1 MSAPIPSRAVAGD
14 LALRDVAKRFGSVE
28 VLRGVS
34 LRADAGRFVVLLGPS
49 GCGKTTLLRIVAG
62 LEIADR
68 GHIALGDLDLGPLPA
83 NRRPVNTVFQ
93 SYALFPHLTV
103 RDNVAF
109 GLRARGI
116 VATEVSRRV
125 GDALDL
131 LRIHDY
137 STRLPHQLSGGQ
149 RQRVAL
155 ARALVNEPRLLLLDE
170 PLSALDAQLRGEVQV
185 ELKRLQRRL
194 GTTFL
199 LVTHDQDEAMTL
211 ADHLVVMRDGTI
223 EQEGAPAEVYDRPAT
238 RFAAGFLGAANLIA
252 ARRVDGGVDT
262 AFGRLALAQPPTW
275 ETGTVAIRPERVECG
290 VSPDAGNVV
299 VGRVSDT
306 IYRGDHC
313 DAWLEAAGTT
323 LRVRL
328 PPARAPRPG
337 DEMRVRLP
345 PIDLVALRD

>member
-1 MSAPIPSRAVAGD
+1 MSAFTIAGD
-14 LALRDVAKRFGSVE
+14 LVLTDVAKRFGMVE

-34 LRADAGRFVVLLGPS
+34 LRAEAGRFVVLLGPS

-62 LEIADR
+62 LEVADR
-68 GHIALGDLDLGPLPA
+68 GRVELGGLDLGPLPA

-93 SYALFPHLTV
+93 SYALFPHLAV

-109 GLRARGI
+109 GLRARRI
-116 VATEVSRRV
+116 AEPEVALRV
-125 GDALDL
+125 GDTLDL
-131 LRIHDY
+131 LRIQEFAA
-137 STRLPHQLSGGQ
+137 RLPHQLSGGQ

-211 ADHLVVMRDGTI
+211 ADHLVVMRDGAI
-223 EQEGAPAEVYDRPAT
+223 EQQGPPADVYDRPAT
-238 RFAAGFLGAANLIA
+238 RFAAGFLGAANLIV
-252 ARRVDGGVDT
+252 ARRIAGGADT
-262 AFGRLALAQPPTW
+262 ALGRLQLVAPLAW
-275 ETGTVAIRPERVECG
+275 ESGTLAIRPERVECG
-290 VSPDAGNVV
+290 VPADADNAVSGCVAEVV
-299 VGRVSDT
+299 
-306 IYRGDHC
+306 YRGDHC
-313 DAWLEAAGTT
+313 DAWLDAGGCT

-328 PPARAPRPG
+328 PPGRAPRPG
-337 DEMRVRLP
+337 DILRVRLP
-345 PIDLVALRD
+345 PADLVALRD

>member
-1 MSAPIPSRAVAGD
+1 MTAPVPSPAGD
-14 LALRDVAKRFGSVE
+14 LVLHDVAKRFGAVE

-34 LRADAGRFVVLLGPS
+34 LRAEAGRFLVLLGPS

-62 LEIADR
+62 LEVADR
-68 GHIALGDLDLGPLPA
+68 GRIALGNLDLGPLPA

-93 SYALFPHLTV
+93 SYALFPHLDV

-116 VATEVSRRV
+116 AAAEVARRV
-125 GDALDL
+125 GDALEL
-131 LRIHDY
+131 LRIQDY
-137 STRLPHQLSGGQ
+137 VARLPHQLSGGQ

-194 GTTFL
+194 GTSFL

-211 ADHLVVMRDGTI
+211 ADRLVLMRDGTI
-223 EQEGAPAEVYDRPAT
+223 EQEGAPAAVYDRPAT

-252 ARRVDGGVDT
+252 ARRVEGGVET
-262 AFGRLALAQPPTW
+262 AWGRLTCATPAW
-275 ETGTVAIRPERVECG
+275 ACGTLAIRPERVECG
-290 VSPDAGNVV
+290 VAADADNVI
-299 VGRVSDT
+299 VGRVTDT
-306 IYRGDHC
+306 SYRGDHC
-313 DAWLEAAGTT
+313 DAWLEAAGSV

-328 PPARAPRPG
+328 PPARAPRAG
-337 DEMRVRLP
+337 DELRVRLP
-345 PIDLVALRD
+345 PADLVALRD